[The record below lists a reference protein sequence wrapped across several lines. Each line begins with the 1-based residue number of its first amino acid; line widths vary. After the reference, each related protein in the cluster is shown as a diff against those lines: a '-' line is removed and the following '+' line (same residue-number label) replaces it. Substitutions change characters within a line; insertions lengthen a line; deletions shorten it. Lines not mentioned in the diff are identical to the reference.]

1 MSQFD
6 SPITK
11 KEKLKL
17 WSVPKIEDSMERWSA
32 SSLVTRGGLW
42 AKHMGLKW
50 GAIGNILEEHIG
62 NLGAYWEPD
71 GKKGKRKKCPPPN
84 FFFLKIKALWVHAE
98 PLAAWNFY
106 FQNCSSPF
114 VAWANTPI
122 INWGYLFCV
131 IFSVAKSVFHYSL
144 ISKPF

>member
-42 AKHMGLKW
+42 AKHMGLK
-50 GAIGNILEEHIG
+50 
-62 NLGAYWEPD
+62 
-71 GKKGKRKKCPPPN
+71 
-84 FFFLKIKALWVHAE
+84 
-98 PLAAWNFY
+98 
-106 FQNCSSPF
+106 
-114 VAWANTPI
+114 
-122 INWGYLFCV
+122 
-131 IFSVAKSVFHYSL
+131 
-144 ISKPF
+144 